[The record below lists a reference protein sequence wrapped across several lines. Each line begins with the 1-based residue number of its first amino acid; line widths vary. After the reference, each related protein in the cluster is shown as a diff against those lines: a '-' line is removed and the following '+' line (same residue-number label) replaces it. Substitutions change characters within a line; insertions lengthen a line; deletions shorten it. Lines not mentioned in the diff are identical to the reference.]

1 MFPKFWRIF
10 APLIQLL
17 NGNLEDYE
25 VGIDLKEKG
34 EDSSSCG
41 FSPFLFFI
49 CMFKENVYMIE
60 EVGTGIKKLYDEANL
75 AALDLGVS
83 VQHMWRC
90 NKKGLICK
98 NHRIIGWKQR
108 MYLIRYRE
116 NNVWVYDL
124 CSVNNRKDVFV
135 AINKGKAIKIDDAAS
150 VKDASELCY
159 C

>member
-1 MFPKFWRIF
+1 
-10 APLIQLL
+10 
-17 NGNLEDYE
+17 
-25 VGIDLKEKG
+25 
-34 EDSSSCG
+34 
-41 FSPFLFFI
+41 
-49 CMFKENVYMIE
+49 MFKENVYMIE

-83 VQHMWRC
+83 VQHIWRC

-124 CSVNNRKDVFV
+124 CSVNNRKNVFV
-135 AINKGKAIKIDDAAS
+135 AINKGKVIKIDDAAS